1 MCNYA
6 LHRPGRDLDHIGNLR
21 VLRIVLDFVRSLA
34 RWKSEMK
41 VIIAK
46 IVVVSFI
53 VVLLTAFVDNPKLFA
68 SVLIVAVGVGTVFT
82 MGWAIDTIVVD
93 RNQKRKG
100 K

>member
-6 LHRPGRDLDHIGNLR
+6 LHRPGKDLDHIGNLR
-21 VLRIVLDFVRSLA
+21 VLRIGLDFVRSLA

-46 IVVVSFI
+46 IVVVVFI
-53 VVLLTAFVDNPKLFA
+53 VVSMAYFLANPLILVALLIFA
-68 SVLIVAVGVGTVFT
+68 GIGVVFLALI
-82 MGWAIDTIVVD
+82 WAIDTIADD